1 MSSLFL
7 NVALVSST
15 AVIVLVKVGFLVWVF
30 SRSQKP
36 AAIVYAAYILISA
49 VVSAVLPA
57 FLSQFFSRSEGIAVY
72 TLTLLTYGVV
82 NSLVEVA
89 LFIWFVQSLLKRP
102 VQSLPVQSLIDD
114 A

>member
-1 MSSLFL
+1 MSNLIL
-7 NVALVSST
+7 NVALVLPN
-15 AVIVLVKVGFLVWVF
+15 AVIILVKVGFLVWVF
-30 SRSQKP
+30 SRSQKS
-36 AAIVYAAYILISA
+36 AVIVYAAYVLISA

-57 FLSQFFSRSEGIAVY
+57 FLSQFFSGSKDIAVY

-102 VQSLPVQSLIDD
+102 VQPLLDD

>member
-1 MSSLFL
+1 MSNLFL

-15 AVIVLVKVGFLVWVF
+15 AAIILVKVGFLVWVF
-30 SRSQKP
+30 SRSQKS

-57 FLSQFFSRSEGIAVY
+57 FFSQFFSRTEDIAVY

-82 NSLVEVA
+82 NSLAEVA
-89 LFIWFVQSLLKRP
+89 LFIWFVQPLLKRP
-102 VQSLPVQSLIDD
+102 VQSLLDD
-114 A
+114 V